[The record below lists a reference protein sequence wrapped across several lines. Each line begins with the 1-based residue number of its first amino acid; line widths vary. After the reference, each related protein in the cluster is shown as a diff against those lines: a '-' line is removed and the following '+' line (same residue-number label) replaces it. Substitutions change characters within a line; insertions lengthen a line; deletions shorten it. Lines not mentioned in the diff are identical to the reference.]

1 MKLYFARHGE
11 SEANLLRVFSN
22 RGLKHGLT
30 EEGRAQARILAQ
42 TLQPASVSGLYASPL
57 LRAVQTAEIVAE
69 VLGLNYEITDAL
81 REYDCGVWEGR
92 SDDAGWKE
100 YGRVLAAWIER
111 GDRNARMDGGES
123 FDDMRLRFV
132 PFVERLV
139 EQYGDSP
146 TELGLIGHGG
156 LYRCM
161 LPLVLENV
169 DHDFALNHSIG
180 HTGLVVAEQ
189 QGGRLICTAWDG
201 DSLGT
206 PAV

>member
-11 SEANLLRVFSN
+11 SEANLLQVFSN

-30 EEGRAQARILAQ
+30 DKGRAQARILAQ
-42 TLQPASVSGLYASPL
+42 TLQQASVTRLFSSPL
-57 LRAVQTAEIVAE
+57 LRAAQTAEILAE
-69 VLGLNYEITDAL
+69 VLGLEYEITDAL

-92 SDDAGWKE
+92 SDVAGWEE
-100 YGRVLAAWIER
+100 YERVLAAWIER
-111 GDRNARMDGGES
+111 GDWTARMEGGES
-123 FDDMRLRFV
+123 FDDMRRRFV

-146 TELGLIGHGG
+146 AGMGLIGHGG

-161 LPLVLENV
+161 LPLVLENIE
-169 DHDFALNHSIG
+169 HNFALRHSIG

-201 DSLGT
+201 NRLGM